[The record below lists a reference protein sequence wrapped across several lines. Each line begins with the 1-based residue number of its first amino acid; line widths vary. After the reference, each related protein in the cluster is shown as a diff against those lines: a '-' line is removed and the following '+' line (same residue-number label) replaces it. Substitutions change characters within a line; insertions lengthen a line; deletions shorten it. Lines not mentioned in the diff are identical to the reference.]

1 MKSWS
6 YKSLY
11 NCEVLLQE
19 SARLFATLDDCAT
32 LKQARQRLRDTVS
45 RIRDEALSGKLG
57 LPSQELIRVRD
68 CSRALLSV
76 MSRRSDERSG
86 FSATLALWDIACGR
100 PRPDLRTG
108 FFAEMVNWIRGL
120 EGRAEF
126 QYVGE
131 VRIDHNLTGR
141 SAAVV
146 RSAELDRLWEIVE
159 SATVRSPSGL
169 SDEAQVLRGVR
180 KEHILAQLGATEDNW
195 NDWNWHVENR
205 VVDPETLA
213 RLASVSDE
221 EVDAIEKALKA
232 KLPFAITPYYVSLMD
247 DSSGDRDRAIRAQV
261 IPPHDYVDWMTKHRG
276 ALEHSCDFMLESDT
290 SPIDLITRRYPAIV
304 ILKPYITCPQICVY
318 CQRNWEIDQSM
329 APEAMAADEK
339 VEAAIQWIGQHPT
352 VREVLVT
359 GGDPL
364 VLSDGKL
371 QDLMSRLAA
380 LPNVELI
387 RLGTRTPV
395 TLPMRITEELAAML
409 GSFRELGRRDVAVVT
424 HIEHPY
430 EVTMDVAR
438 AVDRLKRNGIS
449 VYNQHVYTFF
459 VSRRMESAMLRM
471 LIRKIGI
478 DPYYTFAPKGKEE
491 TASYRVPLAR
501 IFQEQK
507 EEARLI
513 PGLRRTDEA
522 VYNIPGLG
530 KNYLR
535 AGQDRDLVALMPD
548 GSRVYE
554 FHPWEKNLVECET
567 LLTTDVP
574 VLDYLRRLAEIGEDP
589 NDYDSIWFYF

>member
-1 MKSWS
+1 M
-6 YKSLY
+6 
-11 NCEVLLQE
+11 
-19 SARLFATLDDCAT
+19 
-32 LKQARQRLRDTVS
+32 
-45 RIRDEALSGKLG
+45 I
-57 LPSQELIRVRD
+57 
-68 CSRALLSV
+68 
-76 MSRRSDERSG
+76 
-86 FSATLALWDIACGR
+86 
-100 PRPDLRTG
+100 
-108 FFAEMVNWIRGL
+108 NWIRGL

-126 QYVGE
+126 QYVGD

-146 RSAELDRLWEIVE
+146 RSAELDRLWGIVE
-159 SATVRSPSGL
+159 SAGVRSPSGL
-169 SDEAQVLRGVR
+169 SDDAQVLRGAR
-180 KEHILAQLGATEDNW
+180 KQHILTQLGATENDW
-195 NDWNWHVENR
+195 NDWSWHVENR
-205 VVDPETLA
+205 VTDAETLT
-213 RLASVSDE
+213 RLVTISDE
-221 EVDAIEKALKA
+221 ERDAIEKALKA

-247 DSSGDRDRAIRAQV
+247 DLASDRDRAIRAQV

-290 SPIDLITRRYPAIV
+290 SPVDLITRRYPAIV

-329 APEAMAADEK
+329 APGAMAAEEQL
-339 VEAAIQWIGQHPT
+339 EAAIQWIEQHPT
-352 VREVLVT
+352 VREVLIT

-364 VLSDGKL
+364 VLGDGRL
-371 QDLMSRLAA
+371 QELMSRLAA
-380 LPNVELI
+380 LPNIELI
-387 RLGTRTPV
+387 RLGTRTLV
-395 TLPMRITEELAAML
+395 TVPMRITEEVAAML

-424 HIEHPY
+424 HVEHPY
-430 EVTMDVAR
+430 EVTMDVAL

-507 EEARLI
+507 EEARLV

-535 AGQDRDLVALMPD
+535 AGQHRDLVALMPD

-574 VLDYLRRLAEIGEDP
+574 VLDYLQRLAEVGEDP